1 MLKRSSVKLSLV
13 MISIMLFTSTNV
25 NAATN
30 YNNRISRVTKS
41 TNSTSRITKSNNS
54 TAPVTS
60 TISYNNSINI
70 KDFGAHS
77 IDEVG
82 YSKFDSSV
90 AINKAIQAAKTS
102 GSTSVDFGSGRYYAK
117 DITLESNMTYFS
129 STNSAE
135 LISSPDIKVW
145 ESILT
150 AENKTQIVLKN
161 LKLNGNWDVVA
172 GDDMSGSP
180 LVAFTKSDHITITD
194 CYLYH
199 NKYLAIL
206 LQFNCDYITIKNNTI
221 YDTDCGI
228 LTAHDASNNLTID
241 NNLIYGDKYQYSEPI
256 AIFNTNAKGLAHDIT
271 ITNNTLHDKKYASG
285 ILVMNATKTLIKG
298 NTIYNTDQGICI
310 GMSRDLEDI
319 TNAVS
324 NKVTITDNK
333 INNCISGGII
343 AELSNSLISKN
354 IISDIIGSG
363 ITLTSR
369 GDGLSSSNCIIINNT
384 LTNINSKLG
393 QQEPALRLQN
403 SLNCTIDKN
412 TVSDNRTK
420 AMHYF
425 VIQVQGSACNNNI
438 IQNNTNL
445 GTTNK
450 DGYQIYVQ
458 DANSTI
464 VRNNKATF
472 LDQGAK
478 KDNTSITSTIFT
490 NMLTAKR

>member
-1 MLKRSSVKLSLV
+1 MLKRGKVSLSLI
-13 MISIMLFTSTNV
+13 MISLMLFSGVNV

-30 YNNRISRVTKS
+30 SYNRTSRVAKLNNSIKPVTKS
-41 TNSTSRITKSNNS
+41 KNTTT
-54 TAPVTS
+54 PVTS
-60 TISYNNSINI
+60 DTSYKNSINI

-82 YSKFDSSV
+82 YSKFDSSI

-102 GSTSVDFGSGRYYAK
+102 GSTSVDFGTGRYYAK

-180 LVAFTKSDHITITD
+180 LVSFTKSDHITITD

-206 LQFNCDYITIKNNTI
+206 LQFGCEYVTIKNNTI

-228 LTAHDASNNLTID
+228 LTAHDASNNITID

-319 TNAVS
+319 TKTVS
-324 NKVTITDNK
+324 NNITVTENK

-343 AELSNSLISKN
+343 AELSDSLISKN

-369 GDGLSSSNCIIINNT
+369 DDGLFSSNSIIIDNT
-384 LTNINSKLG
+384 ITNINSKLG
-393 QQEPALRLQN
+393 EQEPAVRLQN

-412 TVSDNRTK
+412 TVIDNRTK

-425 VIQVQGSACNNNI
+425 VIQVQGSASNNNI
-438 IQNNTNL
+438 VQNNTNL
-445 GTTNK
+445 GTTNE

-458 DANSTI
+458 DANRTI
-464 VRNNKATF
+464 VRNNNATF

-478 KDNTSITSTIFT
+478 KGNTSVTSTIFT